1 MIMPAFTYDDD
12 MNGYI
17 SEPFTVEEQATA
29 YIELECKAP
38 LVILKQE
45 CDGGY
50 ANYGQSPKES
60 DRYEIN
66 LTSKDEA
73 RLMLATPVEVTKCYI
88 IN

>member
-12 MNGYI
+12 MNGYV
-17 SEPFTVEEQATA
+17 SEPFTIEEQATVSM
-29 YIELECKAP
+29 ELASKAP
-38 LVILKQE
+38 VVILRQE
-45 CDGGY
+45 NDGGY

-60 DRYEIN
+60 DRYEIKI
-66 LTSKDEA
+66 TSKDEA